1 MLTAI
6 TPKDEK
12 NIKAFIRLQK
22 KGPFK
27 HLNDKECKV
36 PQSEYIVN
44 VTKEKN
50 IYKCAV
56 DQAWLDVCR
65 SVKVNDYTRNK
76 INRGKQIIADM
87 LQEYFNS
94 KPRKLDAF
102 DKWYDSIL
110 SNSSTNTALTVGQA
124 QKIINMSFK
133 YLFCCQDI
141 RDTKMAY
148 FSWCHMPLDYV
159 ILNNLGM
166 RGLVW
171 NSINDRELYTMI
183 VEYSRRKYENCN
195 LLLKDFEIWKP
206 NGKK

>member
-1 MLTAI
+1 MTSI
-6 TPKDEK
+6 TQKDK
-12 NIKAFIRLQK
+12 NKIKAFIRLQK

-27 HLNDKECKV
+27 HLNDKECKA
-36 PQSEYIVN
+36 PQSEYIVH
-44 VTKEKN
+44 VTKAKN

-65 SVKVNDYTRNK
+65 NVKVNDYTRKK
-76 INRGKQIIADM
+76 INRGKEIIADM

-94 KPRKLDAF
+94 KPRKLEAF

-110 SNSSTNTALTVGQA
+110 SNSTTNTALTVGQA

-133 YLFCCQDI
+133 YIFCCEDI

-148 FSWCHMPLDYV
+148 FSWCHMPLDNV

-171 NSINDRELYTMI
+171 NSITDRDLYTMI
-183 VEYSRRKYENCN
+183 VEYSRNKYDNCN

-206 NGKK
+206 NNKK